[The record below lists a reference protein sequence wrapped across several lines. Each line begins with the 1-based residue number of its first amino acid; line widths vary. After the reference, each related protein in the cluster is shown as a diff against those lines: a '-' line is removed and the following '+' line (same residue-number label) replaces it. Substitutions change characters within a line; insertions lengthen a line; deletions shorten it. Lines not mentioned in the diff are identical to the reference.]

1 MYTQNVRGFSL
12 AEAILALGLCCVVL
26 LLVVALAISANRSQ
40 RKSSATLVANSYA
53 GQVMEEFVY
62 SLPSAGHGFWSQST
76 FTSPYAQDQSQLGPV
91 FYQSRLFL
99 EPMGTVAPGLLRC
112 TVNVSWS
119 AGAQQGNQAL
129 SISRLLYAL

>member
-1 MYTQNVRGFSL
+1 MYTLGVRGFSL

-53 GQVMEEFVY
+53 GQVLEEFVY
-62 SLPSAGHGFWSQST
+62 GLPAAGSGFWAQST
-76 FTSPYAQDQSQLGPV
+76 FASPYQQGQSQLGPV
-91 FYQSRLFL
+91 LYQSRLYL

-129 SISRLLYAL
+129 SVSRLLYAP

>member
-1 MYTQNVRGFSL
+1 MRGFSL

-26 LLVVALAISANRSQ
+26 LLVVALAISANRTQ

-53 GQVMEEFVY
+53 GQVLEEFVY
-62 SLPSAGHGFWSQST
+62 SLPPAGDDFWSHST
-76 FTSPYAQDQSQLGPV
+76 FTNPYAQDQSQLGPV
-91 FYQSRLFL
+91 LYQSRLFL

-129 SISRLLYAL
+129 SISRLLYAP

>member
-1 MYTQNVRGFSL
+1 MRGFSL

-53 GQVMEEFVY
+53 SQVMEDFVY
-62 SLPSAGHGFWSQST
+62 RLPAAGNGFWDQSSYG
-76 FTSPYAQDQSQLGPV
+76 SPYLQDQSQLGPV
-91 FYQSRLFL
+91 LYQSRLFL
-99 EPMGTVAPGLLRC
+99 EPMGSAAPGLLRC
-112 TVNVSWS
+112 TVNVTWS

-129 SISRLLYAL
+129 SISRLLYAP